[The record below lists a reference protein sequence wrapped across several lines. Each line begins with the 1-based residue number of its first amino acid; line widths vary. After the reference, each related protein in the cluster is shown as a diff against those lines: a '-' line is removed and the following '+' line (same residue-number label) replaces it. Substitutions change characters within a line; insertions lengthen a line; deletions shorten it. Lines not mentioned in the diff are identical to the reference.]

1 MGLKVGRFW
10 DWVLLEEEVVVV
22 GWPERGGRL
31 KGEME
36 EGAVV
41 LVLVLVLA
49 VLLVVFVE
57 EEKEDEAEEE
67 QPPHSP
73 HVRGERR
80 TMASGRLRGQ
90 RPGEER
96 NLRRWRRG
104 MAAIYA
110 FFDHQEHYSQQH
122 CHGLSDAACGP
133 TSLGLRTEAHEAAT
147 RKEASGSSCPSAE

>member
-1 MGLKVGRFW
+1 MPERVGMGLKVGRFW

-73 HVRGERR
+73 HVRGNDEPWLVVDFVDRGL
-80 TMASGRLRGQ
+80 GRKGILGDG
-90 RPGEER
+90 GEE
-96 NLRRWRRG
+96 WRLF
-104 MAAIYA
+104 MLFSTTKSTTPNSTAMV
-110 FFDHQEHYSQQH
+110 SQMQLA
-122 CHGLSDAACGP
+122 GQP
-133 TSLGLRTEAHEAAT
+133 
-147 RKEASGSSCPSAE
+147 P